1 MRPAAITRRIVDAL
15 ALVGMRVFDH
25 VVVVDTNGTA
35 SFAEMGTETAADA
48 RESSSRRPAVRMVR
62 IPTPRFTYQL
72 WSSTAVSAPMVTAQF
87 SPVYTTRRTAMRSAA
102 VCFLRPQSTQC
113 LRDSVQLAS
122 RCFMRSGVEPR
133 GQSKPKRTAKRLP
146 ATALAQLR
154 N

>member
-1 MRPAAITRRIVDAL
+1 MTAAITRRIVDAL
-15 ALVGMRVFDH
+15 ALVGMRVLDH
-25 VVVVDTNGTA
+25 VVVDTNGTA

-48 RESSSRRPAVRMVR
+48 REEFQPAARGTNGKNPYPSVHLPALVLHCCQRAHGYR
-62 IPTPRFTYQL
+62 TILPR
-72 WSSTAVSAPMVTAQF
+72 V
-87 SPVYTTRRTAMRSAA
+87 TTRRTAMRSAA

-113 LRDSVQLAS
+113 LRDSVQLAN